1 MAQID
6 QVQDVLS
13 LKKGKRELRL
23 RNSKEED
30 EKSSNSAK
38 LAEESEQTHDQTTCV
53 KHLDEKHDTQ
63 GVLSPKEETQE
74 GDRSIASRGA
84 DESENEACSSTN
96 ACNFS
101 SFTSV
106 EKENLKATSDKEDK
120 ALKPINILE
129 TIIKDKGSNP
139 SVSGTKSKRPRSNSE
154 SDSNDSDSI
163 PSLHSRLTKKL
174 KASLTKQ
181 QSVPVSESG
190 DNRKQQSSLDTVHIA
205 EGSNPSVSGTKSKRP
220 RSNSES
226 DSDDSDSIPSLHSC
240 LTKKLKT
247 SLTKQQSVPVSESG
261 NNRKQQS
268 SLDSVHIAEDN
279 DFETPKVR
287 RNVEKRKGSDLS
299 DDEELCSSKHSQ
311 AVMSF
316 DVEEDLCSEKKTSQ
330 ATVAGETSKRKSRKP
345 VKRKINKRPLKT
357 ASKMACD
364 ILEGKQC

>member
-30 EKSSNSAK
+30 DKSSNSAK
-38 LAEESEQTHDQTTCV
+38 LAEESKQTHDQTTCV
-53 KHLDEKHDTQ
+53 KQLDEKHDTQ

-74 GDRSIASRGA
+74 GDRSIASIGA
-84 DESENEACSSTN
+84 DESENEACSSTD

-101 SFTSV
+101 SSTSV

-139 SVSGTKSKRPRSNSE
+139 SVSS
-154 SDSNDSDSI
+154 
-163 PSLHSRLTKKL
+163 
-174 KASLTKQ
+174 
-181 QSVPVSESG
+181 
-190 DNRKQQSSLDTVHIA
+190 
-205 EGSNPSVSGTKSKRP
+205 TKSKRP

-226 DSDDSDSIPSLHSC
+226 DSDDSDSIPSLHSR
-240 LTKKLKT
+240 LRKKLKT
-247 SLTKQQSVPVSESG
+247 SLTKQQSVPVLESG
-261 NNRKQQS
+261 DNSKQQS
-268 SLDSVHIAEDN
+268 SLGSVHIGEDN

-299 DDEELCSSKHSQ
+299 DDQELCLSKHSQ

-330 ATVAGETSKRKSRKP
+330 ATVAVETSKRKSRKP